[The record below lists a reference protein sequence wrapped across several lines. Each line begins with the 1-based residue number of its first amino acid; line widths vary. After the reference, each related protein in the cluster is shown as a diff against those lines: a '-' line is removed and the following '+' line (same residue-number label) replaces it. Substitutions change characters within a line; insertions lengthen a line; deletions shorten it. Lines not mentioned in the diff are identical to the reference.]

1 MNPPL
6 PSLPRSRGRV
16 RVGACRSV
24 IGSSGQTGRRTLVK
38 ELWGLDLRAQ
48 GAGVDED
55 DSAGDRV
62 EGGAEMQMMV
72 R

>member
-6 PSLPRSRGRV
+6 PSLPRSREGQGGGVPVGDRV
-16 RVGACRSV
+16 ERPNRAADPRE
-24 IGSSGQTGRRTLVK
+24 
-38 ELWGLDLRAQ
+38 ELWRLDLRAQ